1 MKKQVS
7 NVVDTGMQIAMEAEG
22 AIIVA
27 VKIFT

>member
-7 NVVDTGMQIAMEAEG
+7 NVVDTGMQIVMEAVG